1 MAKTKLQLAAIEIHK
16 RVVRILS
23 EQLGVRE
30 NEVLL
35 HVTSDDLGGDSLDNV
50 EITMALE
57 EEWEA
62 EFPDEVFENVSNVRD
77 VIEMILRETVCNAE
91 KAKKAADEL
100 KDPKGTIKAKK
111 PDNEFKVVKHA
122 PPVVRH
128 IDDVTTYFTTQEP
141 RLEFTN
147 ALKRIFADGESA
159 AMFSQKPLGQS
170 DVWSYTFSSRLD
182 ADGIEGVREVVV
194 DAGLTFNSV
203 TETLQRRMGNMPG
216 FEIVSRVHFSLPQYL

>member
-30 NEVLL
+30 TEVLL
-35 HVTSDDLGGDSLDNV
+35 NCTSDDLGGDSLDNV
-50 EITMALE
+50 EISMALE
-57 EEWEA
+57 EEWET
-62 EFPDEVFENVSNVRD
+62 EFSDEVFENVSNVRD
-77 VIEMILRETVCNAE
+77 VIEMILTQTVCNAE

-100 KDPKGTIKAKK
+100 KDPKGTIKKK
-111 PDNEFKVVKHA
+111 PDNEFKVVQHA
-122 PPVVRH
+122 PPPVRH

-159 AMFSQKPLGQS
+159 AMFAQKPLGQS

-182 ADGIEGVREVVV
+182 ADGVKAVRGAVV
-194 DAGLTFNSV
+194 DAGLTFTSV

-216 FEIVSRVHFSLPQYL
+216 FEIVSRVHFSLPKYL